1 MKTLTEKYNATLEG
15 KFSKS
20 QFVKDAKRELPKLIS
35 PFNGYQDTVQI
46 LKSKGMIFE
55 KVKDTY
61 VSSAKLEYSKIKG
74 IDKFPLHDIERGID
88 YELEAA
94 GFDSVSLDGVTQEE
108 KDKACKKVVK
118 NLEKDP
124 LHYINLI
131 SGESSKVD
139 KHDKMVPVKK
149 GKEVDTFNGMKKAT
163 LKEGIGDP
171 TKLEKVEEAAKET
184 TFKPDEIKSVSFPNG
199 TEVTVGEPV
208 PNDEGIVTDIEK
220 GQNGYLI
227 IFQDG
232 SEGGGV
238 YLDFNGE
245 EIDEDDFIEE
255 KVAKSVEDVIDP
267 HDYVEIGQGYL
278 KNFKRPH
285 TLKDA
290 DLETLGRKIV
300 KVLARGDIEKAKR
313 TFIDEVM
320 GVDRKGNK
328 KPEDSPSNYTKAN
341 EQMTDAEMDAI
352 KDYGKKDEP
361 VKPYVLGDKF
371 STDFDY
377 EGMLKAG
384 LKVRINTPLSDLEKL
399 YDSFE
404 DVNYHSENRLL
415 SDVIDKIE
423 KKDKSGALDAI
434 RNYKKELNKTLDSIN
449 EGTTPIREKV
459 NEYRGSADDI
469 DRIVKDKAMDSGFEE
484 REEAAEVIEY
494 LANKYNLNLRM
505 IQSYMDS
512 PDEPVNPFAED
523 DVEETKGAP
532 KGHYF
537 TKTGN
542 LVKGRLTKAAR
553 ERGARLSDPKD
564 KQRSKIPPVTQ
575 YNEITESTHEESVA
589 KLIQDYYRNPKTG
602 VSMIS
607 DQIVSE
613 YFRTMKDWD
622 QDGKWDGTDEGNERG
637 MDDFNE
643 FFDANYGYMFP
654 SAADLDEKKGKD
666 HDGDGDIDSDDYM
679 AARDKAIKKAM
690 GKDELAKES
699 IKAIITKVLEE
710 GVITEAATQELAKM
724 ADNYAGFD
732 GMKGVVMTLQDI
744 VTDIER
750 YYENTRNK
758 IQKAFDAMGQVKN
771 EEGLNVGGFLAP
783 AVETAFNRD
792 LRPVTKQGFTKG
804 IEQPKVKVLTQADID
819 AAKMGGAIAEEEP
832 KQTVFTPI
840 KENKNKKK

>member
-1 MKTLTEKYNATLEG
+1 
-15 KFSKS
+15 
-20 QFVKDAKRELPKLIS
+20 
-35 PFNGYQDTVQI
+35 
-46 LKSKGMIFE
+46 
-55 KVKDTY
+55 
-61 VSSAKLEYSKIKG
+61 
-74 IDKFPLHDIERGID
+74 
-88 YELEAA
+88 
-94 GFDSVSLDGVTQEE
+94 
-108 KDKACKKVVK
+108 
-118 NLEKDP
+118 
-124 LHYINLI
+124 
-131 SGESSKVD
+131 
-139 KHDKMVPVKK
+139 
-149 GKEVDTFNGMKKAT
+149 
-163 LKEGIGDP
+163 
-171 TKLEKVEEAAKET
+171 
-184 TFKPDEIKSVSFPNG
+184 
-199 TEVTVGEPV
+199 
-208 PNDEGIVTDIEK
+208 
-220 GQNGYLI
+220 
-227 IFQDG
+227 
-232 SEGGGV
+232 
-238 YLDFNGE
+238 
-245 EIDEDDFIEE
+245 
-255 KVAKSVEDVIDP
+255 
-267 HDYVEIGQGYL
+267 
-278 KNFKRPH
+278 
-285 TLKDA
+285 
-290 DLETLGRKIV
+290 
-300 KVLARGDIEKAKR
+300 
-313 TFIDEVM
+313 
-320 GVDRKGNK
+320 
-328 KPEDSPSNYTKAN
+328 
-341 EQMTDAEMDAI
+341 MTDAEMDAI

-564 KQRSKIPPVTQ
+564 KQRSKVPPVTQ

>member
-1 MKTLTEKYNATLEG
+1 MKTLTEKYNAVLEG

-35 PFNGYQDTVQI
+35 PYNGYQDTVQI

-55 KVKDTY
+55 AVKDTY
-61 VSSAKLEYSKIKG
+61 VSSAELEYSKIDG
-74 IDKFPLHDIERGID
+74 IDKFPMHDIERGID

-94 GFDSVSLDGVTQEE
+94 GFDSVSLEGVTLEE
-108 KDKACKKVVK
+108 KEKACKKVVK

-149 GKEVDTFNGMKKAT
+149 GNEVDTFNGMKKAT
-163 LKEGIGDP
+163 LKE
-171 TKLEKVEEAAKET
+171 EVEER
-184 TFKPDEIKSVSFPNG
+184 
-199 TEVTVGEPV
+199 
-208 PNDEGIVTDIEK
+208 
-220 GQNGYLI
+220 
-227 IFQDG
+227 
-232 SEGGGV
+232 
-238 YLDFNGE
+238 
-245 EIDEDDFIEE
+245 
-255 KVAKSVEDVIDP
+255 VAQSVEDVIDP

-300 KVLARGDIEKAKR
+300 KVLARGDIDKAKEK
-313 TFIDEVM
+313 FVDEVM

-328 KPEDSPSNYTKAN
+328 KPENIPSNYTKAN
-341 EQMTDAEMDAI
+341 EQMTDAEMAAI
-352 KDYGKKDEP
+352 KDYGKEEQP

-377 EGMLKAG
+377 QGMLKAG
-384 LKVRINTPLSDLEKL
+384 LKIRLNTPLSDLEKL

-404 DVNYHSENRLL
+404 DVNYHSENRFL

-434 RNYKKELNKTLDSIN
+434 KNYKKELNKTLDSIN

-469 DRIVKDKAMDSGFEE
+469 DRIVRDKAMDSGFEE

-494 LANKYNLNLRM
+494 LANKYNLNLKM

-512 PDEPVNPFAED
+512 PDEPVNPFADPDAPKMQED

-575 YNEITESTHEESVA
+575 YNEELAPTGIGISQKQIDDLIRLGAIAGLKVYVRDKDGSNVRLVDYTLSNTDFEKNPDDIDYPDRYEDMNEEP
-589 KLIQDYYRNPKTG
+589 N
-602 VSMIS
+602 
-607 DQIVSE
+607 
-613 YFRTMKDWD
+613 
-622 QDGKWDGTDEGNERG
+622 EGNKFEAERLK
-637 MDDFNE
+637 
-643 FFDANYGYMFP
+643 AIK
-654 SAADLDEKKGKD
+654 AGKD
-666 HDGDGDIDSDDYM
+666 HFEVDGKKFPLKGVGADDKKR
-679 AARDKAIKKAM
+679 AAM
-690 GKDELAKES
+690 AKES

-710 GVITEAATQELAKM
+710 GVITEAATQELAKI

-750 YYENTRNK
+750 YYENTRSK

-771 EEGLNVGGFLAP
+771 EEGLKVGGFLAP

-792 LRPVTKQGFTKG
+792 LKPVTRLGFTRG

-819 AAKMGGAIAEEEP
+819 AAKMGGAIAEQEP
-832 KQTVFTPI
+832 KQTVFSPTN
-840 KENKNKKK
+840 ENKKLKK

>member
-1 MKTLTEKYNATLEG
+1 MKTLTEKYNAVLEG

-35 PFNGYQDTVQI
+35 PYNGYNDTVQI

-55 KVKDTY
+55 AVKDTY
-61 VSSAKLEYSKIKG
+61 VSSAELEYSKVKG
-74 IDKFPLHDIERGID
+74 IDKFPIQDVERGID

-108 KDKACKKVVK
+108 RDKACKKVVK

-149 GKEVDTFNGMKKAT
+149 GNEVDTFNGMKKAE
-163 LKEGIGDP
+163 LKE
-171 TKLEKVEEAAKET
+171 EVEL
-184 TFKPDEIKSVSFPNG
+184 PSSVLSKAN
-199 TEVTVGEPV
+199 VAVK
-208 PNDEGIVTDIEK
+208 D
-220 GQNGYLI
+220 
-227 IFQDG
+227 
-232 SEGGGV
+232 
-238 YLDFNGE
+238 
-245 EIDEDDFIEE
+245 
-255 KVAKSVEDVIDP
+255 AKSMAGLLLQFIDQVDDKENPNIFKNAKLKRAVEFLKDLSDDEASAPAATNEKATFVNIASGPDDVIDP

-300 KVLARGDIEKAKR
+300 KVLAKGDIEKAKAK
-313 TFIDEVM
+313 FIDE
-320 GVDRKGNK
+320 
-328 KPEDSPSNYTKAN
+328 
-341 EQMTDAEMDAI
+341 QMSDVEMAAI
-352 KDYGKKDEP
+352 KDYGKEEQP

-384 LKVRINTPLSDLEKL
+384 LKVRLNTSLEDLQKL

-404 DVNYHSENRLL
+404 DVNYHSENRFL

-434 RNYKKELNKTLDSIN
+434 RTYKKELNKTLDSIN
-449 EGTTPIREKV
+449 EGTSPIREVMNIDRLGRKKSDKES
-459 NEYRGSADDI
+459 NYTGGAAKKLKEYRGSADDI

-494 LANKYNLNLRM
+494 LANKYNLNLKM

-512 PDEPVNPFAED
+512 PDEPVNPFADDDAPKMHED

-564 KQRSKIPPVTQ
+564 KQRSKVPPVTQ
-575 YNEITESTHEESVA
+575 YNEITESTQEESVA

-607 DQIVSE
+607 DEIVSE
-613 YFRTMKDWD
+613 YYRTHKDWD
-622 QDGKWDGTDEGNERG
+622 QDGKWDGTKEGNERG

-724 ADNYAGFD
+724 ADSYAGFD

-758 IQKAFDAMGQVKN
+758 IQKAFDAMGDVKN
-771 EEGLNVGGFLAP
+771 EEGLKVGGFLAP

-792 LRPVTKQGFTKG
+792 LKPVVKLGFTRG

-832 KQTVFTPI
+832 KQTVFTPVNETKI
-840 KENKNKKK
+840 KIKKK

>member
-1 MKTLTEKYNATLEG
+1 
-15 KFSKS
+15 
-20 QFVKDAKRELPKLIS
+20 
-35 PFNGYQDTVQI
+35 
-46 LKSKGMIFE
+46 
-55 KVKDTY
+55 
-61 VSSAKLEYSKIKG
+61 
-74 IDKFPLHDIERGID
+74 
-88 YELEAA
+88 
-94 GFDSVSLDGVTQEE
+94 
-108 KDKACKKVVK
+108 
-118 NLEKDP
+118 
-124 LHYINLI
+124 
-131 SGESSKVD
+131 
-139 KHDKMVPVKK
+139 
-149 GKEVDTFNGMKKAT
+149 
-163 LKEGIGDP
+163 
-171 TKLEKVEEAAKET
+171 
-184 TFKPDEIKSVSFPNG
+184 
-199 TEVTVGEPV
+199 
-208 PNDEGIVTDIEK
+208 
-220 GQNGYLI
+220 
-227 IFQDG
+227 
-232 SEGGGV
+232 
-238 YLDFNGE
+238 
-245 EIDEDDFIEE
+245 
-255 KVAKSVEDVIDP
+255 
-267 HDYVEIGQGYL
+267 
-278 KNFKRPH
+278 
-285 TLKDA
+285 
-290 DLETLGRKIV
+290 
-300 KVLARGDIEKAKR
+300 
-313 TFIDEVM
+313 
-320 GVDRKGNK
+320 
-328 KPEDSPSNYTKAN
+328 
-341 EQMTDAEMDAI
+341 MTDDEMAAI
-352 KDYGKKDEP
+352 KDYGKEDKP
-361 VKPYVLGDKF
+361 VKSYVLGDKW
-371 STDFDY
+371 SNDFDY
-377 EGMLKAG
+377 DGMLKAG
-384 LKVRINTPLSDLEKL
+384 LKIRLNTSLEDLQKL

-415 SDVIDKIE
+415 ADVIDKIE
-423 KKDKSGALDAI
+423 KKDKSGALDAMK
-434 RNYKKELNKTLDSIN
+434 NYKKALNKTLDSIN
-449 EGTTPIREKV
+449 EGTSPVREVMNIDRLGRPKSDKESHYTGGSSKKLK
-459 NEYRGSADDI
+459 EYRGSADDI

-494 LANKYNLNLRM
+494 LANKYNLNLKM
-505 IQSYMDS
+505 IQNYMDS

-564 KQRSKIPPVTQ
+564 KQRSKVPPVTQ
-575 YNEITESTHEESVA
+575 YNEITESTQEESVA

-607 DQIVSE
+607 DEIVSE
-613 YFRTMKDWD
+613 YYRTMKDWD
-622 QDGKWDGTDEGNERG
+622 QDGKWDGTKEGNERG

-654 SAADLDEKKGKD
+654 SASDLDEKKGKD

-724 ADNYAGFD
+724 ADSYAGFD

-758 IQKAFDAMGQVKN
+758 IQKAFDAMGDVKN
-771 EEGLNVGGFLAP
+771 EEGLKVGGFLAP

-792 LRPVTKQGFTKG
+792 LKPVVKLGFTRG

>member
-184 TFKPDEIKSVSFPNG
+184 PFKPDEIKSVSFPNG

-245 EIDEDDFIEE
+245 EIDEDDYIEE

>member
-1 MKTLTEKYNATLEG
+1 MKTLTEKYNAVLEG

-35 PFNGYQDTVQI
+35 PYNGYQDTVQI

-55 KVKDTY
+55 AVKDTY
-61 VSSAKLEYSKIKG
+61 VSSAELEYSKIDG
-74 IDKFPLHDIERGID
+74 IDKFPMHDIERGID

-94 GFDSVSLDGVTQEE
+94 GFDSVSLEGVTLEE
-108 KDKACKKVVK
+108 KEKACKKVVK

-149 GKEVDTFNGMKKAT
+149 GNEVDTFNGMKKAT
-163 LKEGIGDP
+163 LKE
-171 TKLEKVEEAAKET
+171 EVEER
-184 TFKPDEIKSVSFPNG
+184 
-199 TEVTVGEPV
+199 
-208 PNDEGIVTDIEK
+208 
-220 GQNGYLI
+220 
-227 IFQDG
+227 
-232 SEGGGV
+232 
-238 YLDFNGE
+238 
-245 EIDEDDFIEE
+245 
-255 KVAKSVEDVIDP
+255 VAQSVEDVIDP

-300 KVLARGDIEKAKR
+300 KVLARGDIDKAKEK
-313 TFIDEVM
+313 FVDEVM

-328 KPEDSPSNYTKAN
+328 KPENIPSNYTKAN
-341 EQMTDAEMDAI
+341 EQMTDAEMAAI
-352 KDYGKKDEP
+352 KDYGKEEQP

-377 EGMLKAG
+377 QGMLKAG
-384 LKVRINTPLSDLEKL
+384 LKIRLNTPLSDLEKL

-434 RNYKKELNKTLDSIN
+434 KNYKKELNKTLDSIN

-469 DRIVKDKAMDSGFEE
+469 DRIVRDKAMDSGFEE

-494 LANKYNLNLRM
+494 LANKYNLNLKM

-512 PDEPVNPFAED
+512 PDEPVNPFADPDAPKMQED

-575 YNEITESTHEESVA
+575 YNEELAPTGIGISQKQIDDLIRLGAIAGLKVYVRDKDGSNVRLVDYTLSNTDFEKNPDDIDYPDRYEDMNEEP
-589 KLIQDYYRNPKTG
+589 N
-602 VSMIS
+602 
-607 DQIVSE
+607 
-613 YFRTMKDWD
+613 
-622 QDGKWDGTDEGNERG
+622 EGNKFEAERLK
-637 MDDFNE
+637 
-643 FFDANYGYMFP
+643 AIK
-654 SAADLDEKKGKD
+654 AGKD
-666 HDGDGDIDSDDYM
+666 HFEVDGKKFPLKGVGADDKKR
-679 AARDKAIKKAM
+679 AAM
-690 GKDELAKES
+690 AKES

-710 GVITEAATQELAKM
+710 GVITEAATQELAKI

-750 YYENTRNK
+750 YYENTRSK

-771 EEGLNVGGFLAP
+771 EEGLKVGGFLAP

-792 LRPVTKQGFTKG
+792 LKPVTRLGFTRG

-819 AAKMGGAIAEEEP
+819 AAKMGGAIAEQEP
-832 KQTVFTPI
+832 KQTVFSPTN
-840 KENKNKKK
+840 ENKKLKK